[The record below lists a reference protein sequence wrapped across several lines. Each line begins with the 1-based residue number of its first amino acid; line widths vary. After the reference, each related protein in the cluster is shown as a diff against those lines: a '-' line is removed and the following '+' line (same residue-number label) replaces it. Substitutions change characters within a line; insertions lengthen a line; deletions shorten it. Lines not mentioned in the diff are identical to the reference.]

1 LVTPIGRFTA
11 TLPRLVTNA
20 STIVPGWARAI
31 NSPATAPSPLA
42 VPSLGPVD
50 LDQLGPTNWG
60 QLGPLL
66 PPQRRQHPAALCH
79 MIPIT
84 GNRGAAVVA
93 QICQNSFQLSPTN
106 SVQPTQT
113 N

>member
-50 LDQLGPTNWG
+50 LDQLGPTG
-60 QLGPLL
+60 ATPAPSTSATPCCALSYDTHH
-66 PPQRRQHPAALCH
+66 RQ
-79 MIPIT
+79 
-84 GNRGAAVVA
+84 
-93 QICQNSFQLSPTN
+93 
-106 SVQPTQT
+106 
-113 N
+113 